1 MGGLFG
7 TASTKDCVNDLFFGI
22 DYHSHLGTHRGGMAV
37 SGPSGFQRAIHNIQN
52 SPFRTKF
59 ERDVQEMKGCIGI
72 GCISD
77 TDPQPIIVR
86 ARFGSF
92 VLSTVGKIN
101 NADDILDSIFDKNHA
116 HFQEQT
122 NGTVSQTEVAAA
134 LIATQP
140 SLEEGLALVQDTVDG
155 SLTMLAM
162 TEDAIYAARDKYG
175 RTPLII
181 GKKEDGGQAYA
192 VSFESFAYQNLG
204 YVDEKIIGP
213 SEIVKIT
220 PEKLE
225 TLREPGEKM
234 KICSFLWTYYG
245 YPTSSYEGVNV
256 EQMRNR
262 CGEQLA
268 KRDQDEIE
276 LDYVAGVPDSGT
288 AHAIGYANTSK
299 TRFARPLIKY
309 TPTWPRSFM
318 PPNQSMREMIAKMK
332 LITVN
337 PLINGKKL
345 LFIDDSIV
353 RGTQM
358 HDTASYL
365 FEHGAQEVHVRSAC
379 PPIMYACKYLNFS
392 RSTSEY
398 DLITRRVIRELED
411 SDNVPEDVIA
421 EYADASTDRH
431 HKMLDRI
438 AEELDFTSL
447 KYHELEDLK
456 EAVGI
461 DPCKLCTYCWDGKE

>member
-7 TASTKDCVNDLFFGI
+7 TVSTGDCVNDLFFGI

-37 SGPSGFQRAIHNIQN
+37 CGPEGFQRVIHNIQN
-52 SPFRTKF
+52 APFRTKF
-59 ERDVQEMKGCIGI
+59 ERDVQEMKGTIGI

-77 TDPQPIIVR
+77 TDPQPIIIR
-86 ARFGSF
+86 AKFGSF
-92 VLSTVGKIN
+92 VLATVGKIN
-101 NADDILDSIFDKNHA
+101 NSDAILQSIFDNNHA
-116 HFQEQT
+116 HFQELT
-122 NGTVSQTEVAAA
+122 NGSVSQTEVAAA
-134 LIATQP
+134 LISTQN

-162 TEDAIYAARDKYG
+162 TEDAVYAARDKYG

-181 GKKEDGGQAYA
+181 GRKENGEKSYA

-204 YVDEKIIGP
+204 YADEKNLGP
-213 SEIVKIT
+213 AEIVRIT
-220 PEKLE
+220 PDGLE
-225 TLREPGEKM
+225 ILREAGNEM

-262 CGEQLA
+262 CGERLA
-268 KRDQDEIE
+268 ERDADQID

-288 AHAIGYANTSK
+288 AHAIGYANASK
-299 TRFARPLIKY
+299 TKFARPLIKY

-365 FEHGAQEVHVRSAC
+365 FEHGAKEVHVRSAC

-398 DLITRRVIRELED
+398 DLITRRVIRDLEGGEA
-411 SDNVPEDVIA
+411 SDEVIA
-421 EYADASTDRH
+421 EYADATTDKH
-431 HKMLDRI
+431 QKMI
-438 AEELDFTSL
+438 EKITEELDFTSL

-456 EAVGI
+456 KAVGI
-461 DPCKLCTYCWDGKE
+461 DPCRLCTYCWDGKE